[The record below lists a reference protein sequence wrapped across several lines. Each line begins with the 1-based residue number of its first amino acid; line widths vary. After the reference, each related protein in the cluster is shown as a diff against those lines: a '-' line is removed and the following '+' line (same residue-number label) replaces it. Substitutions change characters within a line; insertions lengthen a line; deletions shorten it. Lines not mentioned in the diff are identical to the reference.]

1 MKKYIRNGEIKA
13 CKEIMCK
20 VIEQEEIDGVLQDVE
35 YFYYNPPEEM
45 ILADGWMP
53 YDDRQERYE
62 ERVAELIREKYSVNQ
77 ELAILRQRDG
87 KPEEFE
93 AYNAYAEECKATARK
108 EIFDEPAS

>member
-1 MKKYIRNGEIKA
+1 MNTNRYIK
-13 CKEIMCK
+13 
-20 VIEQEEIDGVLQDVE
+20 DGVIRKPSQICVVTTEDGSEL
-35 YFYYNPPEEM
+35 YTYNPPEEM

-93 AYNAYAEECKATARK
+93 LYNAYAENCKARAK
-108 EIFDEPAS
+108 EEVFGEPAS